1 METID
6 MHLVL
11 VKEGNRYRPQS
22 EMDAKDVAE
31 MLFAEDFDVA
41 EIPKKV
47 ELWGALLNPEPLQR

>member
-1 METID
+1 